1 MVDVPRGRKDD
12 VAAMEARAVKVQD
25 LGAVKAADR
34 LLGAQD
40 RLAERVPLPEAL
52 REDLVDQVV
61 RIVLVHLD
69 FFEDHAALPLD
80 FLLGEGGVQHQI
92 RQDVERLGR
101 VLVEHLHVE
110 ADGLLAG
117 KRVQVAADAVDLA
130 RNVLRGPVR
139 SALKDH
145 VLDKMRDPVH
155 FRRFVARARADPRTH
170 RDRAHV
176 RHFLGQH
183 DHAVRERGA
192 ANISFR
198 RCIHCF
204 GRCHPYPVVVLS
216 RSRILRS
223 TEIMA
228 TSIENGVL
236 PIVRGPL
243 AVPARPLFGLG
254 AEALDALADEL
265 GEKRFRARQLEQALY
280 RDWAGSLDELST
292 LPKALREQLRDTGNV
307 IGLPEITETFRSVDG
322 TERYLIAGLDGQTVE
337 TVWMPGGDGAETT
350 VDPEDGRETDDPVAE
365 AVRDTRGRSA
375 PQRRATIC
383 VSSQIG
389 CAVNCQFCLTAKM
402 GMVRNLSA
410 GEIAGQVVA
419 VLKRQGV
426 HLGRD
431 RINLVFMGMGEPFLN
446 YDAWIAAFRL
456 LTGPVGLQPSRM
468 TVSTSGIVPGI
479 LRFAAEPVRPRLAIS
494 LNASND
500 QVREAVM
507 PITRK
512 WNTEAVIDAV
522 RTVPLGPREK
532 ITFEY
537 VLLGGVNDRVEH
549 ADEVVTLVKNAGF
562 PAYVN
567 LIVWNPG
574 PDTPYSQPE
583 PSAVDAFQRRLIA
596 RGVTAYIRRPRG
608 RDIYAACGQLKRTT
622 E

>member
-1 MVDVPRGRKDD
+1 
-12 VAAMEARAVKVQD
+12 
-25 LGAVKAADR
+25 
-34 LLGAQD
+34 
-40 RLAERVPLPEAL
+40 
-52 REDLVDQVV
+52 
-61 RIVLVHLD
+61 
-69 FFEDHAALPLD
+69 
-80 FLLGEGGVQHQI
+80 
-92 RQDVERLGR
+92 
-101 VLVEHLHVE
+101 
-110 ADGLLAG
+110 
-117 KRVQVAADAVDLA
+117 
-130 RNVLRGPVR
+130 
-139 SALKDH
+139 
-145 VLDKMRDPVH
+145 
-155 FRRFVARARADPRTH
+155 
-170 RDRAHV
+170 
-176 RHFLGQH
+176 
-183 DHAVRERGA
+183 
-192 ANISFR
+192 
-198 RCIHCF
+198 
-204 GRCHPYPVVVLS
+204 
-216 RSRILRS
+216 
-223 TEIMA
+223 MA
-228 TSIENGVL
+228 TSIENGL
-236 PIVRGPL
+236 FPIVRGALPASAKWHL
-243 AVPARPLFGLG
+243 AARPLFGLD
-254 AEALDALADEL
+254 AEALNALAAGF

-292 LPKALREQLRDTGNV
+292 LPKALREQLRDAGYS

-350 VDPEDGRETDDPVAE
+350 IEGREADDLALSDG
-365 AVRDTRGRSA
+365 VRTSDTGGRNDNRGRSA

-402 GMVRNLSA
+402 GIVRNLSA

-456 LTGPVGLQPSRM
+456 LIGPVGLQPSRM

-512 WNTEAVIDAV
+512 WNTQAVIDAV
-522 RTVPLGPREK
+522 RTIPLGLREK

-537 VLLGGVNDRVEH
+537 VLLGGVNDRIEH
-549 ADEVVTLVKNAGF
+549 ADEVVALVKNAGF

-583 PSAVDAFQRRLIA
+583 PPTVDAFQRRLITH
-596 RGVTAYIRRPRG
+596 GVTAYIRRPRG

-622 E
+622 H

>member
-1 MVDVPRGRKDD
+1 
-12 VAAMEARAVKVQD
+12 
-25 LGAVKAADR
+25 
-34 LLGAQD
+34 
-40 RLAERVPLPEAL
+40 
-52 REDLVDQVV
+52 
-61 RIVLVHLD
+61 
-69 FFEDHAALPLD
+69 
-80 FLLGEGGVQHQI
+80 
-92 RQDVERLGR
+92 
-101 VLVEHLHVE
+101 
-110 ADGLLAG
+110 
-117 KRVQVAADAVDLA
+117 
-130 RNVLRGPVR
+130 
-139 SALKDH
+139 
-145 VLDKMRDPVH
+145 
-155 FRRFVARARADPRTH
+155 
-170 RDRAHV
+170 
-176 RHFLGQH
+176 
-183 DHAVRERGA
+183 
-192 ANISFR
+192 
-198 RCIHCF
+198 
-204 GRCHPYPVVVLS
+204 
-216 RSRILRS
+216 
-223 TEIMA
+223 MA

-236 PIVRGPL
+236 PIVRGGL
-243 AVPARPLFGLG
+243 AAPASRPLFGLD
-254 AEALDALADEL
+254 AEALDGLAAGF
-265 GEKRFRARQLEQALY
+265 GEKRFRARQMEQALY
-280 RDWAGSLDELST
+280 REWVGSLDELST
-292 LPKALREQLRDTGNV
+292 LPKTLREQLRDAGYS

-350 VDPEDGRETDDPVAE
+350 IEGREADGENSPEPAAFDDT
-365 AVRDTRGRSA
+365 RKHDTRGRNA

-402 GMVRNLSA
+402 GIVRNLTA

-456 LTGPVGLQPSRM
+456 LVGPVGLQPSRM

-512 WNTEAVIDAV
+512 WNTAAVIDAV

-537 VLLGGVNDRVEH
+537 VLLGGVNDRLEH
-549 ADEVVTLVKNAGF
+549 ADEVVALVKSAGF

-574 PDTPYSQPE
+574 PDTPYTQPV
-583 PSAVDAFQRRLIA
+583 PSTVDAFQHRLIA

-622 E
+622 A